1 MGLND
6 LKAALVACSTST
18 YHYTAPDN
26 AGYPRIV
33 WAEESRDDLTV
44 DNVHGEKG
52 ITGTIGLFSKTEND
66 QLIESIENA
75 LNGLR
80 IWWRLNNVLYEQDT
94 RVIHHEWLFYI
105 YG

>member
-6 LKAALVACSTST
+6 LKSALVACTTST

-26 AGYPRIV
+26 AGFPRIV
-33 WAEESRDDLTV
+33 WSEESREDLAA
-44 DNVHGEKG
+44 DNMHGEKG
-52 ITGTIGLFSKTEND
+52 TLGTIDLFSKTEND
-66 QLIESIENA
+66 PLISAIESA
-75 LNGLR
+75 LNGLK
-80 IWWRLNNVLYEQDT
+80 IGWKLNNVLFEQDT